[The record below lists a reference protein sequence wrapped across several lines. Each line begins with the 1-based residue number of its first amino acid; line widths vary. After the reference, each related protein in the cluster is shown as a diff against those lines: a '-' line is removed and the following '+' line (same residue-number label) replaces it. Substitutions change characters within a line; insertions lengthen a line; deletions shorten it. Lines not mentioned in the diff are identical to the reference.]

1 MPPGAGTGLPAGV
14 DELKM
19 AADQAASNSKASALA
34 AQRGSEINSISPP
47 GW

>member
-1 MPPGAGTGLPAGV
+1 MPPGARTGLPAGV
-14 DELKM
+14 DKLTM
-19 AADQAASNSKASALA
+19 ATDQAASNSKASALA